1 MQQGKRLSGAVAEA
15 YAKAG
20 TEALKK
26 FGVHH
31 LSKTSLE
38 TLTECAQKFHLK
50 GSYEIVKNTM
60 LLGQIC
66 HSVLEQAAD
75 ALMPFTD
82 ASLVEGKE
90 IDMTDLMKKFAEFR
104 SAVFSRFDIGRML
117 LDSAQEQLDR
127 IANSSKEVLYADGGN
142 FRSLA
147 DEIISTVETIGKS
160 YSREHLETVLD
171 GPVLGSEIPVAYFY
185 GEIPYL
191 GYIDLLKL
199 DASGSVRVVDLKTTF
214 SNNQYI
220 WQSTGAKFQLWLYA
234 KALRQ
239 MKVIDYMPAGEI
251 DRLVVDLGTKRK
263 IKPTSYTVKIER
275 KILENLD
282 SYTPKFESEI
292 MFAEKT
298 IKSGAEIFAHS
309 QYGCGSCEY
318 KDMCEYK
325 ITPDDWKDLEEV
337 KNEKSQQ

>member
-1 MQQGKRLSGAVAEA
+1 MQGKRLSEVTAEA

-20 TEALKK
+20 MTALKK

-38 TLTECAQKFHLK
+38 ALTECAQKFHLK
-50 GSYEIVKNTM
+50 GSYELVKNTM

-75 ALMPFTD
+75 ALVPF
-82 ASLVEGKE
+82 SEGNIIEGKE
-90 IDMTDLMKKFAEFR
+90 LDMADLMERFAEFR
-104 SAVFSRFDIGRML
+104 SAAFSKFDIGRML
-117 LDSAQEQLDR
+117 LNAAQEQLEQ

-142 FRSLA
+142 FQSLT

-160 YSREHLETVLD
+160 YGKEHLETILD
-171 GPVLGSEIPVAYFY
+171 GPVLGAEIPVVYFC

-234 KALRQ
+234 QALKQ
-239 MKVIDYMPAGEI
+239 MGMVNYTPAGEI
-251 DRLVVDLGTKRK
+251 NRLVIDIGTRRK
-263 IKPTSYTVKIER
+263 IKPTSYTVRIER
-275 KILENLD
+275 KILEDLD
-282 SYTPKFESEI
+282 SYTPKFEGEI

-298 IKSGAEIFAHS
+298 IRSGAELFAHS

-318 KDMCEYK
+318 KDMCEHK

-337 KNEKSQQ
+337 IKP